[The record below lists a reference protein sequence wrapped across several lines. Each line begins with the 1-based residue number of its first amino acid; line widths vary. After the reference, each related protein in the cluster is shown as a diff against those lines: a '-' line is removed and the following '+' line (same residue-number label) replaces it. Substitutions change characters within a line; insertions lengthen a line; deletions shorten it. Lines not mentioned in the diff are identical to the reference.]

1 MKLKKISQLLLLCFV
16 FFLPFASF
24 AQDNKEETRS
34 SLEEMLDIDIPYITD
49 NPSLL
54 INFTDPSKEKGGV
67 ELSLDEKEYNKIQ
80 SPFTLPALSIGSH
93 SLTFRFLDQYD
104 VSQTLTKILI
114 ITPRPPALNTPNINS
129 EGIIFT
135 GRALAGSEITLI
147 LNSNNKMVVKQTEV
161 DQDGVWT
168 LTIAEDIPQGLYTF
182 SAFAKKYGYSSEL
195 AEPLTLD
202 VSERKIDNG
211 GIGKN
216 TPIYFT
222 FKDFTKDDLRNLTSD
237 HIDLLVLSIGLFLI
251 GLLVGFLLLSFSK
264 KKEENR
270 VVNEVEKKFV
280 KPTSKD
286 EKNLTL
292 LEKLKDKT
300 VNIENPPVVKDEVRT
315 NELPKEKKIISKVD
329 FLKSFKSHDPDDEK
343 GKETEDEKEEK
354 KSK

>member
-34 SLEEMLDIDIPYITD
+34 SLEEMLDLDIPNITD

-168 LTIAEDIPQGLYTF
+168 LTIAEDIPQGL
-182 SAFAKKYGYSSEL
+182 SL
-195 AEPLTLD
+195 
-202 VSERKIDNG
+202 I
-211 GIGKN
+211 
-216 TPIYFT
+216 
-222 FKDFTKDDLRNLTSD
+222 
-237 HIDLLVLSIGLFLI
+237 HI
-251 GLLVGFLLLSFSK
+251 
-264 KKEENR
+264 
-270 VVNEVEKKFV
+270 
-280 KPTSKD
+280 
-286 EKNLTL
+286 
-292 LEKLKDKT
+292 
-300 VNIENPPVVKDEVRT
+300 
-315 NELPKEKKIISKVD
+315 
-329 FLKSFKSHDPDDEK
+329 
-343 GKETEDEKEEK
+343 
-354 KSK
+354 